1 MASKA
6 LIRSIIKNGLVLE
19 SGNAEALRKT
29 IARSRNQ
36 LKRYLDRDPSSVK
49 SVAVM
54 SQLLEEYEEI
64 ILEEVEEDISI
75 ASSLDEGARE
85 ALQVIADIAGI
96 PKEAEFNGWMPVI
109 PINAVTLAQSEVVD
123 LIRNISNDLKQE
135 ILETIQAGITA
146 GFSNE
151 QIKDEILGTGL
162 KGRAGK
168 DGVFRS
174 ATFRARA
181 TGRTVTNELINRGA
195 LLTYNQVNQIVPE
208 LGLKKIWQ
216 VVSDSRTSDRCIS
229 LAGQMR
235 DLDEDFRAADGW
247 TGQNPPA
254 HPFCRS
260 RVSSISDR
268 WKDEYDLRFKGT
280 KGLNKNKNKQ
290 INERKKKEKSR
301 SKISRKGID
310 SLTDPNWSANLGNK
324 KKLSTRDTIDQ
335 RHPNAKL
342 LGKNLFVE
350 TYDKDTELQLKGVD
364 NLSSKAIKILN
375 KERVKTRVGKRILTS
390 YPEFANDKGKTPP
403 GYTPGSTI
411 DDSPGMYMN
420 RQIIVNGKRVT
431 EKTITINA
439 GLKSGRHVLAHEIFH
454 ALGDS
459 DRFDR
464 SPKWADI
471 YERNYDKI
479 KVPYLKQGGPKGERG
494 MRELFAESGGL
505 LSYYAF
511 VKGYNREDILRNFE
525 REIGPRE
532 IAEAIIAKGYIKSGF
547 Y

>member
-1 MASKA
+1 M
-6 LIRSIIKNGLVLE
+6 IKNGLVLE
-19 SGNAEALRKT
+19 AGNAEALRKT

-36 LKRYLDRDPSSVK
+36 LKRYLDRDPGSVK
-49 SVAVM
+49 SVAAM
-54 SQLLEEYEEI
+54 AQLLEEYEEELRETI
-64 ILEEVEEDISI
+64 EEELTI

-85 ALQVIADIAGI
+85 ALQIIADVAGI
-96 PKEAEFNGWMPVI
+96 PNEAEFNGWMPVI
-109 PINAVTLAQSEVVD
+109 PINAVTIAQSEIAD
-123 LIRNISNDLKQE
+123 LIKDISNDLKQE
-135 ILETIQAGITA
+135 ILETVKAGITA

-162 KGRAGK
+162 KGRVGK

-181 TGRTVTNELINRGA
+181 TGRTITNELINRGA

-235 DLDEDFRAADGW
+235 NLDEDFRAADGW

-260 RVSSISDR
+260 RISTISDR
-268 WKDEYDLRFKGT
+268 WKDEYDLRFKGAKT
-280 KGLNKNKNKQ
+280 LNKNKNKQ
-290 INERKKKEKSR
+290 INEKRKREKLK
-301 SKISRKGID
+301 SKRNRKSID
-310 SLTDPNWSANLGNK
+310 NLTDPNWSANLGNK
-324 KKLSTRDTIDQ
+324 KKTTTRDTIDQ
-335 RHPNAKL
+335 KHPNAKL
-342 LGKNLFVE
+342 LGENLFVE
-350 TYDKDTELQLKGVD
+350 TYDREVDLQLKGLD
-364 NLSSKAIKILN
+364 NLSSKAIEILN
-375 KERVKTRVGKRILTS
+375 KERVKTRIGKRVLTS
-390 YPEFANDKGKTPP
+390 YPEFVNDKGKTPP
-403 GYTPGSTI
+403 GYKPGSTI
-411 DDSPGMYMN
+411 DDSPGVYVA
-420 RQIIVNGKRVT
+420 RQVIENGKIVT

-439 GLKSGRHVLAHEIFH
+439 GLKTGRHTLAHEIFH

-464 SPKWADI
+464 SPEWADI

-494 MRELFAESGGL
+494 MRELFAESGAL

-511 VKGYNREDILRNFE
+511 SKGYNKEAILQNFE

-532 IAEAIIAKGYIKSGF
+532 IARAIIAKGYIKSGF